1 MKKNNKIAYTINICG
16 VDSIQGLRT
25 EIAFE
30 KFYGGVGLTK
40 DEADLIISHT
50 ICSTVG
56 AINDFV
62 YVMLMSTLHE
72 KEEPK
77 AKKTLWSKIKG
88 FFKRKK

>member
-16 VDSIQGLRT
+16 INSVQDLRT
-25 EIAFE
+25 EIALE
-30 KFYGGVGLTK
+30 KLYGGVGLTK
-40 DEADLIISHT
+40 DEADLIIGYT
-50 ICSTVG
+50 IGATFG
-56 AINDFV
+56 AINDIV
-62 YVMLMSTLHE
+62 HVMATLHE

>member
-1 MKKNNKIAYTINICG
+1 MKKNNKIAYTINICD
-16 VDSIQGLRT
+16 VDSVQGLRT

-40 DEADLIISHT
+40 DEADLIISYT
-50 ICSTVG
+50 IGSTFG
-56 AINDFV
+56 AINDIV
-62 YVMLMSTLHE
+62 YVMSTLHE